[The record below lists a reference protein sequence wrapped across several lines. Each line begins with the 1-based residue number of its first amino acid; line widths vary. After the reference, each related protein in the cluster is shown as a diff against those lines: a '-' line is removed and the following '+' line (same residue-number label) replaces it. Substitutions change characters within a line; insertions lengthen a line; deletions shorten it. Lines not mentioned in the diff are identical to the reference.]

1 MYPDIRYRDW
11 LFIDGVYNTAPDFE
25 QSMPLRNA
33 HVCEV
38 MNARVSFKMEL

>member
-11 LFIDGVYNTAPDFE
+11 LFIDGVYNAAPDFE

-33 HVCEV
+33 HVFQGKTHDRHRCH
-38 MNARVSFKMEL
+38 A